1 MAATT
6 GVAWIWLLLLG
17 GGGMPIPL
25 SLPPL
30 PEDPVMSSVAP
41 EECLWYLTWSGS
53 AKADTA
59 SKNKTEQLL
68 AEEEIQRFGSELEHR
83 LVAAIASMHAA
94 PRRLPLRSSE
104 VGPSRHAH
112 AAGGHVRRRSQNQGA
127 VQRPA
132 DIHGGFDH
140 QPCPSGRRR
149 ERLVGSTRRVVAT
162 AHRGRQMAAAAVAQ

>member
-53 AKADTA
+53 AKADAA
-59 SKNKTEQLL
+59 SKNKT
-68 AEEEIQRFGSELEHR
+68 R
-83 LVAAIASMHAA
+83 
-94 PRRLPLRSSE
+94 
-104 VGPSRHAH
+104 
-112 AAGGHVRRRSQNQGA
+112 
-127 VQRPA
+127 
-132 DIHGGFDH
+132 
-140 QPCPSGRRR
+140 
-149 ERLVGSTRRVVAT
+149 AT
-162 AHRGRQMAAAAVAQ
+162 LG